1 MKGSCKIGSVYLSV
15 RLDLRF
21 LGIGSLILST
31 FWHPAKNPNEI
42 MRDTTVYYGKNGS
55 KLEVLEFIEIWS
67 LIFPEF
73 VL

>member
-1 MKGSCKIGSVYLSV
+1 
-15 RLDLRF
+15 
-21 LGIGSLILST
+21 
-31 FWHPAKNPNEI
+31 
-42 MRDTTVYYGKNGS
+42 MRGTTVYYGKNGS

>member
-1 MKGSCKIGSVYLSV
+1 
-15 RLDLRF
+15 
-21 LGIGSLILST
+21 
-31 FWHPAKNPNEI
+31 

-55 KLEVLEFIEIWS
+55 KLGVLEFIEIWS